1 VCVCCLDSRRH
12 VWLPLDFCRDF
23 LFGITPP
30 CCCCCRLL
38 TPSPIF
44 TFPPGFH
51 HFPLCDS
58 RRLFCAQFFCS
69 CLFFCSVLIFFL
81 FVRWPKVNP
90 WAVAFLSNFYRSAM
104 WGELWG
110 RGTCGSP
117 AMGAMFQAHWKIM
130 PRQYI
135 ELMQHS
141 SVACYFNN

>member
-1 VCVCCLDSRRH
+1 LELKRAPLTHAAGFSDPPSALAFSALFPPHFPFPSVCVCCLDSRRH

-90 WAVAFLSNFYRSAM
+90 
-104 WGELWG
+104 
-110 RGTCGSP
+110 
-117 AMGAMFQAHWKIM
+117 
-130 PRQYI
+130 
-135 ELMQHS
+135 
-141 SVACYFNN
+141 